1 MIALLNPNKERFNA
15 DRFFISYKEKTKENK
30 YNTNSNI
37 SHNSD
42 EIQKNNFM
50 IDDKFFN
57 LIDEMEN
64 FENSK
69 NKYNNFNMLE
79 NTSSSQILKNLNQIE
94 KDVDNINILS
104 LKFDPIENSQVTK
117 NNNEMSKYKKPST
130 LREINT
136 DNGFKKKLNMFEE
149 LKKLNYN
156 YD

>member
-1 MIALLNPNKERFNA
+1 MIALLNPNKERLNVDPYFNREN
-15 DRFFISYKEKTKENK
+15 RFQ
-30 YNTNSNI
+30 TNLNFSQKSEDLQKSNLV
-37 SHNSD
+37 
-42 EIQKNNFM
+42 

-64 FENSK
+64 FESTK
-69 NKYNNFNMLE
+69 NKINNFNLLD

-104 LKFDPIENSQVTK
+104 LKFDPKEISQVSK
-117 NNNEMSKYKKPST
+117 QSNEIKKTKKPST

-136 DNGFKKKLNMFEE
+136 DTGFKKKMNMFEE